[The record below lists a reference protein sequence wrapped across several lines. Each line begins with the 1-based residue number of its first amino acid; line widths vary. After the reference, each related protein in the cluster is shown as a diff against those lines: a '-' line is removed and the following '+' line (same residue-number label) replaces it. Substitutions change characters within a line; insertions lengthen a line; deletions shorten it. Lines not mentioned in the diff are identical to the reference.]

1 VGQGKEHIKKYA
13 YAYPAAERLAFCSI
27 AAMIA
32 AMYAGNFSIPYDTL
46 DIGLRL
52 VAATLIGVLLG
63 LERVLRGKQ
72 TGIRTLG
79 LVSFAAALVTLAT
92 MHAKDI
98 LSNTDALA
106 RVLQGALQGILVGI
120 GFLGGGILLRDEQAR
135 KVYNL
140 TSAAEVWAVAA
151 MGLATA
157 VAPWAIVGLGFVIF
171 VLLMI
176 GLRALEEKFHLKD
189 HNDKT

>member
-1 VGQGKEHIKKYA
+1 
-13 YAYPAAERLAFCSI
+13 
-27 AAMIA
+27 MIA
-32 AMYAGNFSIPYDTL
+32 PMYAGNFAIPFDTL

-52 VAATLIGVLLG
+52 IAATLIGVLLG

-79 LVSFAAALVTLAT
+79 LVSFAAALVTLST
-92 MHAKDI
+92 MHAKGI
-98 LSNTDALA
+98 LDNTDALA
-106 RVLQGALQGILVGI
+106 RVLQGVDQGVLVGI

-157 VAPWAIVGLGFVIF
+157 VAPWAIVGLGVVIF
-171 VLLMI
+171 ALLMI
-176 GLRALEEKFHLKD
+176 GLRGLEEKFHLKD